1 MLTIICVSTLR
12 ICLSL
17 ITYNVISIV
26 ILAATPL
33 SFMIFLLAKGIIP
46 KFGEPGETF
55 LHMLSIRSYFV
66 ILAVTILTNL
76 RDIVWTTFRHLIW
89 HENDLKSSVSYGVE
103 MPLEE
108 RMLNRLVC
116 C

>member
-1 MLTIICVSTLR
+1 MLTIVCVTTLR
-12 ICLSL
+12 ISLSL

-26 ILAATPL
+26 LLAVTPIT
-33 SFMIFLLAKGIIP
+33 FMIFLLGKGVLL
-46 KFGEPGETF
+46 KEKDETF

-76 RDIVWTTFRHLIW
+76 RDIVWVTLKHLIW

-103 MPLEE
+103 RPLEE